1 MGQGFLWNGQ
11 PFKECVTRKRCI
23 MCGRRVVFPRDEGSV
38 HSTVISLGRLV
49 LTCKDRASCM
59 RRKDKQG
66 RKYESNHTDR

>member
-1 MGQGFLWNGQ
+1 
-11 PFKECVTRKRCI
+11 

-66 RKYESNHTDR
+66 RKYDLNHTDR